1 MRNFYLLTAVL
12 CVLLCSGNAH
22 AQLRTITIEELF
34 ELCDNSSKSVEIS
47 RLGAKMAA
55 EGVKAARSAM
65 LPEVESS
72 LSVSFL
78 GDGCVTDRDFTNFTN
93 ADMPHFGNNFA
104 IKASQVIYAGGAIS
118 AGIKQAEIDKKIAE
132 KGVELQKQNIRFLML
147 GNYLE
152 LCKLSNKAVIFKKNI
167 EQTELLVSHI
177 KAKHNAGTALRND
190 ITRYELRLEQLRLGL
205 HETENNMRRVNY
217 HIVQA
222 LGLPDETIIAP
233 DSAIT
238 NYRLQVLSRDQ
249 WQSEAES
256 NSPILH
262 IARLKISKQQ
272 QKEHSVK
279 AERLPQVALVAANHF
294 DGPITI
300 EVPTIDKNFNY
311 WYVGVGLKYNISAL
325 WKANKKSRIE
335 RIGTICAKESAE
347 LAREE
352 TGIAINSAFI
362 ALENAYE
369 QLRTQEKSVEL
380 ARENYNVVNNRYL
393 NDLALVTDM
402 IDASNA
408 LIETQLQLVNAR
420 INVIYSTYNLQ
431 RVAGTL

>member
-1 MRNFYLLTAVL
+1 M
-12 CVLLCSGNAH
+12 LLCSGNAH

-118 AGIKQAEIDKKIAE
+118 AGIKQAEIDKRIAE
-132 KGVELQKQNIRFLML
+132 EGVELQKQNIRFLML

-152 LCKLSNKAVIFKKNI
+152 LCKLNNRAVVFKKNI

-177 KAKHNAGTALRND
+177 KAKHEAGTALRND

-205 HETENNMRRVNY
+205 RETENNTRRVNY

-262 IARLKISKQQ
+262 IAQLKISKQQ

-402 IDASNA
+402 IDASNT

>member
-1 MRNFYLLTAVL
+1 M
-12 CVLLCSGNAH
+12 LLCSGNAH

-34 ELCDNSSKSVEIS
+34 ELCDNSSKSVKIS

-152 LCKLSNKAVIFKKNI
+152 LCKLSNRAVIFKKNI

-190 ITRYELRLEQLRLGL
+190 ITRYELRLEQLQLGL
-205 HETENNMRRVNY
+205 RETENNMRKVNY

-262 IARLKISKQQ
+262 IAQLKISKQQ

-279 AERLPQVALVAANHF
+279 AERLPQIALVAANHL

-369 QLRTQEKSVEL
+369 QLHTQEKSVEL

-408 LIETQLQLVNAR
+408 LIETQLQLVDAR

>member
-1 MRNFYLLTAVL
+1 M
-12 CVLLCSGNAH
+12 LLCSGNAR

-55 EGVKAARSAM
+55 EGVKAAKSAM

-132 KGVELQKQNIRFLML
+132 EGVELQKQNIRFLML

-152 LCKLSNKAVIFKKNI
+152 LCKLSNRAVVFKKNI

-177 KAKHNAGTALRND
+177 KAKHEAGTALRND

-249 WQSEAES
+249 WQSEAEN

-262 IARLKISKQQ
+262 IAQLKISKQQ

-279 AERLPQVALVAANHF
+279 AERLPQIALVAANHL

>member
-1 MRNFYLLTAVL
+1 MRNFYLLTVVL

-55 EGVKAARSAM
+55 EGVKAAKSAM

-118 AGIKQAEIDKKIAE
+118 AGIKQAEIDKRIAE
-132 KGVELQKQNIRFLML
+132 EGVELQKQNIRFLMI

-152 LCKLSNKAVIFKKNI
+152 LCKLSNRAVIFKKNI

-177 KAKHNAGTALRND
+177 KAKHEAGTALRND

-262 IARLKISKQQ
+262 IAQLKISKQQ

-393 NDLALVTDM
+393 NDLALITDM

>member
-1 MRNFYLLTAVL
+1 MRNFYLLTVVL

-34 ELCDNSSKSVEIS
+34 ELCDNSSKSVKIS

-152 LCKLSNKAVIFKKNI
+152 LCKLSNRAVIFKKNI

-190 ITRYELRLEQLRLGL
+190 ITRYELRLEQLQLGL
-205 HETENNMRRVNY
+205 RETENNMRKVNY

-262 IARLKISKQQ
+262 IAQLKISKQQ

-279 AERLPQVALVAANHF
+279 AERLPQIALVAANHL

-369 QLRTQEKSVEL
+369 QLHTQEKSVEL

-408 LIETQLQLVNAR
+408 LIETQLQLVDAR

>member
-1 MRNFYLLTAVL
+1 M
-12 CVLLCSGNAH
+12 LLCSGNAH

-152 LCKLSNKAVIFKKNI
+152 LCKLSNRAVIFKKNI

-190 ITRYELRLEQLRLGL
+190 ITRYELRLEQLQLGL
-205 HETENNMRRVNY
+205 RETENNMRKVNY

-262 IARLKISKQQ
+262 IAQLKISKQQ

-279 AERLPQVALVAANHF
+279 AERLPQVALVAANHL

-369 QLRTQEKSVEL
+369 QLHTQEKSVEL

>member
-1 MRNFYLLTAVL
+1 M
-12 CVLLCSGNAH
+12 LLCSGNAR

-55 EGVKAARSAM
+55 EGVKVAKSAM

-93 ADMPHFGNNFA
+93 ADIPHFGNNFA

-118 AGIKQAEIDKKIAE
+118 AGIKQAEIDKRIAE
-132 KGVELQKQNIRFLML
+132 EGVELQKQNIRFLML

-152 LCKLSNKAVIFKKNI
+152 LCKLSNRAVVFKKNI

-177 KAKHNAGTALRND
+177 KAKHEAGTALRND

-262 IARLKISKQQ
+262 IAQLKISKQQ

-311 WYVGVGLKYNISAL
+311 WHVGVGLKYNISAL

-369 QLRTQEKSVEL
+369 QLHTQEKSVEL

>member
-1 MRNFYLLTAVL
+1 MRNFYLLTVVL
-12 CVLLCSGNAH
+12 CVLLCSDNAH

-93 ADMPHFGNNFA
+93 ADIPHFGNNFA

-118 AGIKQAEIDKKIAE
+118 AGIKQAEIDKRIAE
-132 KGVELQKQNIRFLML
+132 EGVELQKQNIRFLMI

-152 LCKLSNKAVIFKKNI
+152 LCKLNNRAVVFKKNI

-177 KAKHNAGTALRND
+177 KAKHEAGTALRND

-205 HETENNMRRVNY
+205 RETENNMRKVNY

-262 IARLKISKQQ
+262 IAQLKISKQQ

>member
-1 MRNFYLLTAVL
+1 M
-12 CVLLCSGNAH
+12 LLCSGNAR

-34 ELCDNSSKSVEIS
+34 ELCDNSSKSVEVS
-47 RLGAKMAA
+47 RLGARMAA
-55 EGVKAARSAM
+55 EGVKVAKSAM

-78 GDGCVTDRDFTNFTN
+78 GDGCVTDRDLTNFTN
-93 ADMPHFGNNFA
+93 ADIPHFGNNFA

-152 LCKLSNKAVIFKKNI
+152 LCKLSNRAVIFKKNI

-177 KAKHNAGTALRND
+177 KAKHEAGTALRND

-205 HETENNMRRVNY
+205 RETENNMRRVNY

-262 IARLKISKQQ
+262 IAQLKISKQQ

-279 AERLPQVALVAANHF
+279 AERLPQVALVAANHL

>member
-1 MRNFYLLTAVL
+1 MRNFYLLTVAL
-12 CVLLCSGNAH
+12 CVLLCSGNAR

-55 EGVKAARSAM
+55 EGVKAAKSAM

-93 ADMPHFGNNFA
+93 ADIPHFGNNFA

-118 AGIKQAEIDKKIAE
+118 AGIKQAEIDKRIAE
-132 KGVELQKQNIRFLML
+132 EGVELQKQNIRFLML

-152 LCKLSNKAVIFKKNI
+152 LCKLSNRAVVFKKNI

-177 KAKHNAGTALRND
+177 KAKHEAGTALRND

-205 HETENNMRRVNY
+205 RETENNMRRVNY

-222 LGLPDETIIAP
+222 LDLPDETIIAP
-233 DSAIT
+233 DTAIT
-238 NYRLQVLSRDQ
+238 NSRLQALSREQ

-256 NSPILH
+256 NSPTLH
-262 IARLKISKQQ
+262 IAHLKISKQQ
-272 QKEHSVK
+272 QKERSVK

>member
-1 MRNFYLLTAVL
+1 MRNFYLLTVVL

-34 ELCDNSSKSVEIS
+34 ELCDNSSKSVEVS
-47 RLGAKMAA
+47 RLGARMAA
-55 EGVKAARSAM
+55 EGVKVAKSAM

-118 AGIKQAEIDKKIAE
+118 AGIKQAEIDKRIAE
-132 KGVELQKQNIRFLML
+132 EGVELQKQNIRFLML

-152 LCKLSNKAVIFKKNI
+152 LCKLSNRAVVFKKNI

-177 KAKHNAGTALRND
+177 KAKHEAGTALRND
-190 ITRYELRLEQLRLGL
+190 ITRYELRLEQLQLGL

-262 IARLKISKQQ
+262 IAQLKISKQQ

>member
-1 MRNFYLLTAVL
+1 MRNFYLLTVVL

-55 EGVKAARSAM
+55 EGVKVAKSAM

-93 ADMPHFGNNFA
+93 ADIPHFGNNFA

-118 AGIKQAEIDKKIAE
+118 AGIKQAEIDKRIAE
-132 KGVELQKQNIRFLML
+132 EGVELQKQNIRFLML

-152 LCKLSNKAVIFKKNI
+152 LCKLNNRAVIFKKNI

-177 KAKHNAGTALRND
+177 KAKHEAGTALRND
-190 ITRYELRLEQLRLGL
+190 ITRYKLRLEQLRLGL

-262 IARLKISKQQ
+262 IAQLKISKQQ

-279 AERLPQVALVAANHF
+279 AERLPQVALVAANHL

>member
-1 MRNFYLLTAVL
+1 MRIFYLLTVVL

-152 LCKLSNKAVIFKKNI
+152 LCKLSNRAVIFKKNI

-190 ITRYELRLEQLRLGL
+190 ITRYELRLEQLQLGL
-205 HETENNMRRVNY
+205 RETENNMRKVNY

-262 IARLKISKQQ
+262 IAQLKISKQQ

-279 AERLPQVALVAANHF
+279 AERLPQVALVAANHL

-369 QLRTQEKSVEL
+369 QLHTQEKSVEL

>member
-262 IARLKISKQQ
+262 IAQLKISKQQ

>member
-1 MRNFYLLTAVL
+1 MRNFYLLTVVL

-152 LCKLSNKAVIFKKNI
+152 LCKLSNRAVIFKKNI

-190 ITRYELRLEQLRLGL
+190 ITRYELRLEQLQLGL
-205 HETENNMRRVNY
+205 RETENNMRKVNY

-262 IARLKISKQQ
+262 IAQLKISKQQ

-279 AERLPQVALVAANHF
+279 AERLPQVALVAANHL

-369 QLRTQEKSVEL
+369 QLHTQEKSVEL

>member
-12 CVLLCSGNAH
+12 CVLLCSGNAR

-55 EGVKAARSAM
+55 EGVKVARSAM

-152 LCKLSNKAVIFKKNI
+152 LCKLSNRAVIFKKNI

-205 HETENNMRRVNY
+205 HETENNMRKVNY

-262 IARLKISKQQ
+262 IAQLKISKQQ

-279 AERLPQVALVAANHF
+279 AERLPQVALVAANHL

-369 QLRTQEKSVEL
+369 QLHTQEKSVEL

>member
-1 MRNFYLLTAVL
+1 MRNFYLLTVVL

-118 AGIKQAEIDKKIAE
+118 AGIKQAEIDKRIAE
-132 KGVELQKQNIRFLML
+132 EGVELQKQNIRFLML

-152 LCKLSNKAVIFKKNI
+152 LCKLNNRAVVFKKNI

-177 KAKHNAGTALRND
+177 KAKHEAGTALRND

-205 HETENNMRRVNY
+205 RETENNTRRVNY

-262 IARLKISKQQ
+262 IAQLKISKQQ

-402 IDASNA
+402 IDASNT

>member
-1 MRNFYLLTAVL
+1 MVAL
-12 CVLLCSGNAH
+12 CVLPWISNAH
-22 AQLRTITIEELF
+22 AQQRVITIEELF
-34 ELCDNSSKSVEIS
+34 ELCDNSNKSVEIS
-47 RLGAKMAA
+47 RLGAEMAT
-55 EGVKAARSAM
+55 EGVKAAKSAL
-65 LPEVESS
+65 LPEVETS

-78 GDGCVTDRDFTNFTN
+78 GDGCITDRDFTNFTN
-93 ADMPHFGNNFA
+93 ADIPHLGNNFA

-132 KGVELQKQNIRFLML
+132 QGVELQKQNIRFLML

-152 LCKLSNKAVIFKKNI
+152 LCKLNNRAMVFKKNI
-167 EQTELLVSHI
+167 EQAELLIEHI
-177 KAKHNAGTALRND
+177 KAKHEAGTALRND
-190 ITRYELRLEQLRLGL
+190 ITRHELRLEQLRLGL
-205 HETENNMRRVNY
+205 CETENNMRRINY
-217 HIVQA
+217 RMVQS
-222 LGLPDETIIAP
+222 LDLPEETVIAP
-233 DSAIT
+233 DTTIT
-238 NYRLQVLSRDQ
+238 NNSVQAQTLEQ
-249 WQSEAES
+249 WQSEAEC
-256 NSPILH
+256 NSPTLQ
-262 IARLKISKQQ
+262 IADLKISKQQ
-272 QKEHSVK
+272 QKERAVK

-311 WYVGVGLKYNISAL
+311 WYVGVGVKYNISAL

-335 RIGTICAKESAE
+335 RIGTICARESAE

-352 TGIAINSAFI
+352 AGIAINNAYI

-369 QLRTQEKSVEL
+369 QLHTQEKSVEL

-393 NDLALVTDM
+393 NDLALVTDI

-420 INVIYSTYNLQ
+420 INVIYNTYNLQ

>member
-1 MRNFYLLTAVL
+1 M
-12 CVLLCSGNAH
+12 LLCSGNAH

-47 RLGAKMAA
+47 RLGAKTAA
-55 EGVKAARSAM
+55 EGVKAAKSAM

-152 LCKLSNKAVIFKKNI
+152 LCKLSNRAVVFKNNI

-190 ITRYELRLEQLRLGL
+190 ITRYELRLQQLRLGL
-205 HETENNMRRVNY
+205 RETENNMRRVNY

-233 DSAIT
+233 DTAIT
-238 NYRLQVLSRDQ
+238 SSRLQALSHEQ

-256 NSPILH
+256 NSPTLH
-262 IARLKISKQQ
+262 IAHLKISKQQ
-272 QKEHSVK
+272 QKERSVK

-369 QLRTQEKSVEL
+369 QLHTQEKSVEL
-380 ARENYNVVNNRYL
+380 ARENYNVVNNRYI

-408 LIETQLQLVNAR
+408 LIETRLQLVNAR

>member
-12 CVLLCSGNAH
+12 CVLLCSGNAR

-55 EGVKAARSAM
+55 EGVKVAKSAM

-152 LCKLSNKAVIFKKNI
+152 LCKLSNRAVIFKKNI

-279 AERLPQVALVAANHF
+279 AERLPQVALVAANHL

-311 WYVGVGLKYNISAL
+311 WYVGVGIKYNISAL

-369 QLRTQEKSVEL
+369 QLHTQKKSVEL

>member
-1 MRNFYLLTAVL
+1 M
-12 CVLLCSGNAH
+12 LLCSGNAH

-34 ELCDNSSKSVEIS
+34 ELCDNSSKSVKIS

-152 LCKLSNKAVIFKKNI
+152 LCKLSNRAVIFKKNI
-167 EQTELLVSHI
+167 EQTELLVSLI

-190 ITRYELRLEQLRLGL
+190 ITRYELRLEQLQLGL
-205 HETENNMRRVNY
+205 RETENNMRKINY

-262 IARLKISKQQ
+262 IAQLKISKQQ

-279 AERLPQVALVAANHF
+279 AERLPQVALVAANHL

-369 QLRTQEKSVEL
+369 QLHTQEKSVEL

>member
-1 MRNFYLLTAVL
+1 M
-12 CVLLCSGNAH
+12 LLCSGNAH

-262 IARLKISKQQ
+262 IAQLKISKQQ

-279 AERLPQVALVAANHF
+279 AERLPQVALVAANHL

-369 QLRTQEKSVEL
+369 QLHTQEKSVEL

-408 LIETQLQLVNAR
+408 RTIVVLSAFIMAAFSNSSVYQ
-420 INVIYSTYNLQ
+420 
-431 RVAGTL
+431 

>member
-1 MRNFYLLTAVL
+1 MRNFYLLTVVL

-34 ELCDNSSKSVEIS
+34 ELCDNSSKSVEVS
-47 RLGAKMAA
+47 RLGARMAA
-55 EGVKAARSAM
+55 EGVKVAKSAM

-118 AGIKQAEIDKKIAE
+118 AGIKQAEIDKRIAE
-132 KGVELQKQNIRFLML
+132 EGVELQKQSIRFLML

-152 LCKLSNKAVIFKKNI
+152 LCKLNNRAVVFKKNI

-177 KAKHNAGTALRND
+177 KAKHEAGTALRND

-249 WQSEAES
+249 WQSEAEN

-262 IARLKISKQQ
+262 IAQLKISKQQ

>member
-1 MRNFYLLTAVL
+1 M
-12 CVLLCSGNAH
+12 LLCSGNAR

-55 EGVKAARSAM
+55 EGVKVAKSAM

-93 ADMPHFGNNFA
+93 ADIPHFGNNFA

-118 AGIKQAEIDKKIAE
+118 AGIKQAEIDKRIAE
-132 KGVELQKQNIRFLML
+132 EGVELQKQNIRFLMI

-152 LCKLSNKAVIFKKNI
+152 LCKLNNRAVVFKKNI

-177 KAKHNAGTALRND
+177 KAKHEAGTALRND

>member
-152 LCKLSNKAVIFKKNI
+152 LCKLSNRAVIFKKNI

-262 IARLKISKQQ
+262 IAQLKISKQQ

-408 LIETQLQLVNAR
+408 L
-420 INVIYSTYNLQ
+420 SC
-431 RVAGTL
+431 GSS

>member
-1 MRNFYLLTAVL
+1 MRIFYLLTVAL
-12 CVLLCSGNAH
+12 CVLLCNGNTH

-34 ELCDNSSKSVEIS
+34 ELCDNSNKSVEIS

-55 EGVKAARSAM
+55 EGVKVAKSAM

-72 LSVSFL
+72 LSFSFL

-118 AGIKQAEIDKKIAE
+118 AGIKQAKIDKKIAE
-132 KGVELQKQNIRFLML
+132 EGVELQKQNIRFLML

-152 LCKLSNKAVIFKKNI
+152 LCKLNNRALVFKRNI
-167 EQTELLVSHI
+167 EQAELLVSHI
-177 KAKHNAGTALRND
+177 KAKHEAGTALRND
-190 ITRYELRLEQLRLGL
+190 ITRHELRLEQLRLGL
-205 HETENNMRRVNY
+205 CETENNMRRINY
-217 HIVQA
+217 RIVQA
-222 LGLPDETIIAP
+222 LDLPDETIIAP
-233 DSAIT
+233 DTAIT
-238 NYRLQVLSRDQ
+238 NSHLQTLSCEH
-249 WQSEAES
+249 WQREAES
-256 NSPILH
+256 NSPTLH
-262 IARLKISKQQ
+262 IAELKISKQQ
-272 QKEHSVK
+272 QKERSVK

-352 TGIAINSAFI
+352 TNIAINSAFI

-369 QLRTQEKSVEL
+369 QLHTQEKSVEL

-408 LIETQLQLVNAR
+408 LIDTQLQLVNAR

>member
-152 LCKLSNKAVIFKKNI
+152 LCKLSNRAVIFKKNI

-262 IARLKISKQQ
+262 IAQLKISKQQ

>member
-1 MRNFYLLTAVL
+1 M
-12 CVLLCSGNAH
+12 LLCSGNAH

-262 IARLKISKQQ
+262 IAQLKISKQQ

>member
-1 MRNFYLLTAVL
+1 M
-12 CVLLCSGNAH
+12 LLCSGNAH

-205 HETENNMRRVNY
+205 RETENNMRKVNY

-272 QKEHSVK
+272 LKEHSVK